1 MSPRLV
7 GAAVALALALTLML
21 LLCVPGGGEDAAR
34 LAVDWL
40 LVAVPAVLAA
50 FGRPVTR
57 T

>member
-7 GAAVALALALTLML
+7 AATIALAFAFALV
-21 LLCVPGGGEDAAR
+21 LCVPGRGVDAAR

-57 T
+57 S

>member
-1 MSPRLV
+1 MSARTA
-7 GAAVALALALTLML
+7 GGAVALAFVLTLV
-21 LLCVPGGGEDAAR
+21 LCVPGRGADAAR

-57 T
+57 A

>member
-7 GAAVALALALTLML
+7 GAAVALAFALTLML
-21 LLCVPGGGEDAAR
+21 CAPGGGEDAAR

>member
-1 MSPRLV
+1 VSPRAV
-7 GAAVALALALTLML
+7 GAAVALAFAFALALV
-21 LLCVPGGGEDAAR
+21 LCVPGRGVDAAR